1 VHWLA
6 GLFPIGIG
14 AVALAALRSNRQERA
29 EMLEWPRVPGRITDR
44 TLERSTGTAK
54 GGVVYTPAFRYA
66 YSVDGVAYTG
76 DTRDV
81 SYSSGSNRWM
91 ATRMLAKVPDAPPVL
106 YDPADPA
113 KSTLSPPG
121 SSDVW
126 VWGVVGVGLIALG
139 LFLLLR

>member
-29 EMLEWPRVPGRITDR
+29 DMLEWSSVPGRITDR
-44 TLERSTGTAK
+44 ALERSTATAK
-54 GGVVYTPAFRYA
+54 GGVVYTPAFRYV
-66 YSVDGVAYTG
+66 YSVDGVEYTG
-76 DTRDV
+76 DTRDLA
-81 SYSSGSNRWM
+81 YSSGSNKWM
-91 ATRMLAKVPDAPPVL
+91 ATRMLARVPDAPPVL

-113 KSTLSPPG
+113 KSTLSPPDR
-121 SSDVW
+121 SDVW

-139 LFLLLR
+139 LFLLVR